1 MLLYP
6 ETLPRTDLIE
16 DILHRS
22 GIKEIVEAKE
32 AMFFDLVKEGVP
44 TNAYGAGK
52 AIKRVMMDLPKHCP
66 DMVDTLKNADFRS
79 LITLVNSTH
88 IFPLF
93 TGFSPTLAMVSNP
106 CYKY

>member
-1 MLLYP
+1 LYP

-66 DMVDTLKNADFRS
+66 DMVDTLKNGAFSVGVDMDAVLYVGSIHLR
-79 LITLVNSTH
+79 NR
-88 IFPLF
+88 IFPKL
-93 TGFSPTLAMVSNP
+93 GFKLDEWG
-106 CYKY
+106 